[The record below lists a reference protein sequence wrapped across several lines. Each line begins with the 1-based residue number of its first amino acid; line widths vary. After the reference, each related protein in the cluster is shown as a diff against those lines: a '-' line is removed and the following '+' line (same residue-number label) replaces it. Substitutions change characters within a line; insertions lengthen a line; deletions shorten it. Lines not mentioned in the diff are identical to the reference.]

1 MRYYL
6 EDILY
11 SFKLSFYLFFISF
24 VIGSLI
30 GVILPNRS
38 FYVIFLWGCRMS
50 QYIAILGMAIA
61 AISFTKEEL
70 LKPLHHEKQWKSY
83 FKKLN
88 LSFVILFMSIFSLMI
103 SYTVQYLFLR
113 IIIK

>member
-11 SFKLSFYLFFISF
+11 SFKLSFYMFFISF

-30 GVILPNRS
+30 GVILPSRS

-50 QYIAILGMAIA
+50 QYIAIFGMGIS

-83 FKKLN
+83 FKKLS

-113 IIIK
+113 TIIK